1 LILNYGSQSETSK
14 IDSILLKH
22 PKDAFRSQDYIIANW
37 KNLNYKG
44 CPDCKTAVEEF
55 EYFVELL
62 KKEVSNIYYLPQDNN
77 TGLDSIYTHDPALIT
92 REGAVLCNMGKEQ
105 RQWEPFSMGKYLDDM
120 GIPVL
125 GSITG
130 EGRLEGG
137 DIVWL
142 DEQTIAIGIAY
153 RSNEEGV
160 RQLRELTAG
169 MIDEIISVP
178 LPHWNG
184 KEDCLHL
191 MSIISPVD
199 EDLAVV
205 YSRLMPVFF
214 REYLI
219 SRGMKM
225 IEVPDSEYDSMGCNV
240 LSIAPRKCIVLSDN
254 PMTIQMLENEGVEVF
269 EFNGENLCHK
279 GGGGPT
285 CLTRPILRT

>member
-1 LILNYGSQSETSK
+1 MNYGSQSETSK

-44 CPDCKTAVEEF
+44 CPDYKTAVEEF

-92 REGAVLCNMGKEQ
+92 KKGAVLCNMGKEQ
-105 RQWEPFSMGKYLDDM
+105 RQWEPSLMGKYLDDM

-142 DEQTIAIGIAY
+142 DEQTIAVGIAY

-160 RQLRELTAG
+160 RQLRELTSG
-169 MIDEIISVP
+169 MVEEIISVP

-219 SRGMKM
+219 SRGMRM

-254 PMTIQMLENEGVEVF
+254 PMTRQMLENEGVKVF
-269 EFNGENLCHK
+269 EFKGRNLCHK

-285 CLTRPILRT
+285 CLTRPILRM